1 MYKPAR
7 IAPVMRTVEIT
18 LYVGDDLQEYLI
30 ADLMN
35 LDFDGFEQEDF
46 RLKAYIRA
54 PRWDDAKREY
64 VEQWLRARGIHEP
77 VEERIVEEE
86 NWNRQWEETVQPV
99 AVGSFL
105 VKPTWADMPFEHAD
119 RMLLE
124 IDPKMS
130 FGTGYHESTRL
141 MLRLLPEQVKAGE
154 RVLDVGTGTGIL
166 AVAAVKLGAGP
177 VLAVDT
183 DRWAQRN
190 AVENFYLNRVEEQV
204 TFRAGSLGVVPEGA
218 FGLIMANINRN
229 VLLGMLPLLA
239 HKVRPGGRVVL
250 SGLLRADRPD
260 MLKAA
265 ADKGLTPVAEA
276 EEGRWWAVA
285 MERY

>member
-1 MYKPAR
+1 
-7 IAPVMRTVEIT
+7 MRTVEIT
-18 LYVGDDLQEYLI
+18 LYVGENLQEYLI

-35 LDFDGFEQEDF
+35 LDFDGFEQEDY

-64 VEQWLRARGIHEP
+64 VEQWLRARGILEP

-99 AVGSFL
+99 PVGSFL
-105 VKPTWADMPFEHAD
+105 VKPTWADVPPEHAG

-141 MLRLLPEQVKAGE
+141 VVRLLPGHVQAGE

-183 DRWAQRN
+183 DPWAQRN

-204 TFRAGSLGVVPEGA
+204 TFRAGSLGVVSERE
-218 FGLIMANINRN
+218 FDLILANINRN
-229 VLLGMLPLLA
+229 VLLDMLPALA
-239 HKVRPGGRVVL
+239 SKVRPGGRIVL
-250 SGLLRADRPD
+250 SGLLQADRLD

-265 ADKGLTPVAEA
+265 ADKGLTPIAEV

-285 MERY
+285 LER